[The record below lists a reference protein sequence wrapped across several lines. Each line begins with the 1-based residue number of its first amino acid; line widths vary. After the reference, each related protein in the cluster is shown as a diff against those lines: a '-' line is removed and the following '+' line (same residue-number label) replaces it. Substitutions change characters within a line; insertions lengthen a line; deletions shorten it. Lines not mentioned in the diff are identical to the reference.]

1 MERIQKKQETEPK
14 FRIRTKML
22 LAFLGL
28 SLTSLVLFGYVA
40 LSNIRRVGDYALESS
55 TSLGESATND
65 STHALEALGAR
76 MIKQKAEDVA
86 MQCAIYMNAHP
97 DMTIADLQASSEFQ
111 EIAVQP
117 VGETGYTCLYEKE
130 TGNMRFHPNPKL
142 IDFDLHNWREK
153 LPSWWEIFEP
163 SLDGSTVGGY
173 YDWEDADGEIRQKF
187 MYMVPVEGTMYMVAA
202 TTYIDEFSKPVED
215 TKEKI
220 AAATLNVNEH
230 IRGEINYTRNTFIGI
245 LIAMIL
251 IVSGVSFVLS
261 KAITDPIMALRKAA
275 QSVERGERFEPARI
289 ADLTRAQDE
298 LADLARVF
306 TRMAV
311 EVQAREQRLE
321 EQVREL
327 RIEIDQV
334 KKTRQVAEITET
346 KYFQHLQEHAKEMRE
361 KAKGE

>member
-1 MERIQKKQETEPK
+1 
-14 FRIRTKML
+14 ML

-28 SLTSLVLFGYVA
+28 SLISLVLFGYVA

-65 STHALEALGAR
+65 STHALKALGAR

-97 DMTIADLQASSEFQ
+97 NMTVADLQASSDFQ

-117 VGETGYTCLYEKE
+117 VGETGYSCLYEKE
-130 TGNMRFHPNPKL
+130 TGSMRFHPNPKL
-142 IDFDLHNWREK
+142 IDFDMHNLREK
-153 LPSWWEIFEP
+153 LPSWWGIFEP

-187 MYMVPVEGTMYMVAA
+187 MYMVPVVGTMYMVAA
-202 TTYIDEFSKPVED
+202 TTYVDEFSKPVEE
-215 TKEKI
+215 TKGKI
-220 AAATLNVNEH
+220 AAATLNVNEN
-230 IRGEINYTRNTFIGI
+230 IKGEINNTRNIFIGI

-251 IVSGVSFVLS
+251 AVSGVSFFLS
-261 KAITDPIMALRKAA
+261 RAITNPIMALTKAA
-275 QSVERGERFEPARI
+275 QSVERGERFDPERI
-289 ADLTRAQDE
+289 ADLVRARDE

-306 TRMAV
+306 TRMAI
-311 EVQAREQRLE
+311 EVQAREQRLK

-327 RIEIDQV
+327 CIEIDQV
-334 KKTRQVAEITET
+334 KKTRQVEEITET
-346 KYFQHLQEHAKEMRE
+346 KYFQHLREHAKEMRE